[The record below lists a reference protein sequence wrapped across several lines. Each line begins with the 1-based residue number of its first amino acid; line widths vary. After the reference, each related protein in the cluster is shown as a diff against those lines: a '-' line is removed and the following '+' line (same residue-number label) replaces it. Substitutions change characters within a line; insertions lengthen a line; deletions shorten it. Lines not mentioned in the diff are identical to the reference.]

1 MRTDLRRSRKSME
14 EEKDFRERRTELSGG
29 ERVKVSKKKWVF
41 GYNDSGNWNNKSEI
55 TGLSFSDGVKIL
67 FHTVV

>member
-29 ERVKVSKKKWVF
+29 ERVKVSKKNGCLVIMIV
-41 GYNDSGNWNNKSEI
+41 EI
-55 TGLSFSDGVKIL
+55 GITNRK
-67 FHTVV
+67 